1 MKDFILGLALAMATT
16 FLIYTASA
24 AVQIQELQYRE
35 VHWQKRYEAEVSLT
49 SALRADVTS
58 ALADLKSER
67 ALVALCEQELAKGA
81 LPQVR
86 QCSNALVDPIAGPGT
101 IVSTRVRAA
110 WARIK
115 KVPEAPMQGAWE
127 LVVAGSRIYLDGRLM
142 PSLQFAVDSA
152 KPRRWLF
159 VVNKADADVGLSRD
173 LVQALDKARAPESR
187 ESGVIHIT
195 EDGEEI
201 PRRTK

>member
-1 MKDFILGLALAMATT
+1 MKDFILGLALALAAT
-16 FLIYTASA
+16 FLIYTANA
-24 AVQIQELQYRE
+24 AVQIQELQYRST
-35 VHWQKRYEAEVSLT
+35 HWEKRYEAEVSLT
-49 SALRADVTS
+49 SALRADVTN
-58 ALADLKSER
+58 ALSDLKSER

-86 QCSNALVDPIAGPGT
+86 QCSNVLDPIAGPGT

>member
-1 MKDFILGLALAMATT
+1 MKDFILGLALALAAT
-16 FLIYTASA
+16 FLIYTANA
-24 AVQIQELQYRE
+24 AVQINELQYRAD
-35 VHWQKRYEAEVSLT
+35 HWQKRYEAEVSLT
-49 SALRADVTS
+49 SALRADVS
-58 ALADLKSER
+58 DALAELKSER

-81 LPQVR
+81 LSQVR

-159 VVNKADADVGLSRD
+159 VINKADADVGLSRD

>member
-1 MKDFILGLALAMATT
+1 MKDFILGLALAMAAT
-16 FLIYTASA
+16 FLIFTANSA
-24 AVQIQELQYRE
+24 VKIQELQYRSA
-35 VHWQKRYEAEVSLT
+35 HWEKRYEAEAALT
-49 SALRADVTS
+49 SALRADVAD
-58 ALADLKSER
+58 ALSDLKSER
-67 ALVALCEQELAKGA
+67 ALIALCEQELAKGA

-86 QCSNALVDPIAGPGT
+86 QCSNVLDPIAGPGT

-127 LVVAGSRIYLDGRLM
+127 LVVAGNRIYLDGRLM
-142 PSLQFAVDSA
+142 PSLQFAVDTA

-173 LVQALDKARAPESR
+173 LALALDKARAPESR

-201 PRRTK
+201 PRRSTK

>member
-1 MKDFILGLALAMATT
+1 
-16 FLIYTASA
+16 
-24 AVQIQELQYRE
+24 
-35 VHWQKRYEAEVSLT
+35 
-49 SALRADVTS
+49 
-58 ALADLKSER
+58 
-67 ALVALCEQELAKGA
+67 
-81 LPQVR
+81 
-86 QCSNALVDPIAGPGT
+86 
-101 IVSTRVRAA
+101 VSTRVRAA

-201 PRRTK
+201 PRRMK

>member
-1 MKDFILGLALAMATT
+1 MKDFILGLALALAAT
-16 FLIYTASA
+16 FLIYTANA
-24 AVQIQELQYRE
+24 AVQINELQYRAA
-35 VHWQKRYEAEVSLT
+35 HWEKRYEAEVSLT
-49 SALRADVTS
+49 SALRADVAD
-58 ALADLKSER
+58 ALSDLRSER

-86 QCSNALVDPIAGPGT
+86 QCSNILDPIAGPGT

-159 VVNKADADVGLSRD
+159 VVFFLAIDS
-173 LVQALDKARAPESR
+173 S
-187 ESGVIHIT
+187 SYYF
-195 EDGEEI
+195 
-201 PRRTK
+201 

>member
-1 MKDFILGLALAMATT
+1 MKDFILGLALAMAAT
-16 FLIYTASA
+16 FLIFTANSA
-24 AVQIQELQYRE
+24 VKIQELQYRSAQWE
-35 VHWQKRYEAEVSLT
+35 KRYEAEAALT
-49 SALRADVTS
+49 SALRADVAN
-58 ALADLKSER
+58 ALSDLKSER
-67 ALVALCEQELAKGA
+67 ALIALCEQELAKGA

-86 QCSNALVDPIAGPGT
+86 QCSNVLDPIAGPGT
-101 IVSTRVRAA
+101 IVSPRVRAA

-127 LVVAGSRIYLDGRLM
+127 LVVAGNRIYLDGRLM
-142 PSLQFAVDSA
+142 PSLQFAVDTA

-173 LVQALDKARAPESR
+173 LALALDKARAPESR

-201 PRRTK
+201 PRRAK

>member
-1 MKDFILGLALAMATT
+1 MKDFILGLALAMAAT
-16 FLIYTASA
+16 FLIFTANSA
-24 AVQIQELQYRE
+24 VKIQELQYRSA
-35 VHWQKRYEAEVSLT
+35 HWEKRYEAEAALT
-49 SALRADVTS
+49 SALRADVAN
-58 ALADLKSER
+58 ALSDLKSER
-67 ALVALCEQELAKGA
+67 ALIALCEPELAKGA

-86 QCSNALVDPIAGPGT
+86 QCSNVLDPIAGPGT
-101 IVSTRVRAA
+101 IVSPRVRAA

-127 LVVAGSRIYLDGRLM
+127 LVVAGNRIYLDGRLM
-142 PSLQFAVDSA
+142 PSLQFAVDTA

-173 LVQALDKARAPESR
+173 LALALDKARAPESR

-201 PRRTK
+201 PRRAK